1 MAEQDTSA
9 DEEKRILMKDEIQWR
24 IASILT
30 CRQLIA
36 AVNEVVGRFPSLSE
50 IASDV
55 VKREQSSINRYSNEI
70 RDIKNG

>member
-30 CRQLIA
+30 CGQLIA